1 VLRVERPTEQEVHW
15 VEEPAHLL
23 HHSLVVLHL
32 EAGAEPVLWVGVYR
46 GGSHV
51 VVDPLEVVVVVDM
64 VRSDSLQV
72 GQEVVLLVVL

>member
-51 VVDPLEVVVVVDM
+51 VVDPSEVVVVDM
-64 VRSDSLQV
+64 VRSDFLQV
-72 GQEVVLLVVL
+72 GREVVLLVVL